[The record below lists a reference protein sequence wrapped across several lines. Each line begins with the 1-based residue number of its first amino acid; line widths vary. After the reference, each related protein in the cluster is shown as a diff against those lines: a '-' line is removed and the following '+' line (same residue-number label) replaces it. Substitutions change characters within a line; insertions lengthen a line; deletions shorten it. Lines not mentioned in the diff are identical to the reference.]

1 MSNFDGVS
9 VCEYTGEHTATR
21 IITVNS
27 LAIFI
32 KYIISVLVIVKK
44 LITTKVGVSVM
55 VSVI

>member
-1 MSNFDGVS
+1 LKADVS
-9 VCEYTGEHTATR
+9 VCEYTGEHAATST
-21 IITVNS
+21 ITVNS

-32 KYIISVLVIVKK
+32 KYIISVLVFVKK